1 MKKLLLVWLSLLF
14 IVLSACGAPDE
25 AYVIE
30 KKLNE
35 LINEEYSFHLEWG
48 PQFDGVV
55 LSSDECDDKGRQA
68 MQNFISELKPNKYKD
83 NSDIVSQ
90 KDGYTKDGFTYII
103 GISIDGIPSVSITE
117 GGGSVCVVSIL
128 DKDGEAEM
136 SAYFDVEKKSYDDLR
151 AVCGIEPEEW
161 HIN

>member
-1 MKKLLLVWLSLLF
+1 MKKLFLVWLSLLF
-14 IVLSACGAPDE
+14 IVLSACGAPDD

-83 NSDIVSQ
+83 NSDIDLE
-90 KDGYTKDGFTYII
+90 KDEYIYII
-103 GISIDGIPSVSITE
+103 GINTDGIPSVRIT

>member
-1 MKKLLLVWLSLLF
+1 MKKLILVWLSLLF
-14 IVLSACGAPDE
+14 IVLSACGAPDD

-83 NSDIVSQ
+83 NSDIGSQ
-90 KDGYTKDGFTYII
+90 KDGFTYII
-103 GISIDGIPSVSITE
+103 GISIDGIPSVRITE

-136 SAYFDVEKKSYDDLR
+136 AAYFDLEKKSYDGLR
-151 AVCGIEPEEW
+151 AVCGIKPAEW

>member
-1 MKKLLLVWLSLLF
+1 MKGLKTAAVF
-14 IVLSACGAPDE
+14 ILICMVLSACGAPDE

-83 NSDIVSQ
+83 NSDIGLQ
-90 KDGYTKDGFTYII
+90 KDGFTYII
-103 GISIDGIPSVSITE
+103 GISIDGIPSVRITE

-128 DKDGEAEM
+128 DKNGEAEIQPNCL
-136 SAYFDVEKKSYDDLR
+136 F
-151 AVCGIEPEEW
+151 
-161 HIN
+161 